1 MRVNVEFTGI
11 SSVLTGQKG
20 CSLSLNTGDTIREV
34 VIGLAQKFPVMVGEV
49 IEKDG
54 KTLIPTNVFSLNG
67 KKILHEN
74 DLQFQ
79 PQDGDRLILLSLL
92 AGG

>member
-1 MRVNVEFTGI
+1 MQVVVEFTGV
-11 SSVLTGQKG
+11 STVLTGQQS
-20 CSLSLNTGDTIREV
+20 CSVSLKRDGTLRD
-34 VIGLAQKFPVMVGEV
+34 VIAALARQFPVMIGEV

-54 KTLIPTNVFSLNG
+54 KNLIPTNVFSLNG

-74 DLQFQ
+74 DMKFQ
-79 PQDGDRLILLSLL
+79 PQEGDKLILLSLL

>member
-1 MRVNVEFTGI
+1 MQVTVEFTGV
-11 SSVLTGQKG
+11 SSILTGERG
-20 CSLSLNTGDTIREV
+20 CTLSLGQGDTLQEV
-34 VIGLAQKFPVMVGEV
+34 VAELANRFPVMIGDV

-54 KTLIPTNVFSLNG
+54 QTLIPTNLFSLNG

-74 DLQFQ
+74 DVQFQ
-79 PQDGDRLILLSLL
+79 PQEGDRLILLSLL